1 VGAPAAD
8 VPELKQVVA
17 DAREDGIDLKIV
29 VIGKNPPVE
38 TPLRDIATGVGHV
51 YPGSTVPVLSPS
63 YAGTYCPTFDR
74 ITLEAGQDVAKT
86 GGGRSTDLGRRPH
99 RLRQAMGIAVRSV
112 GSALDSA
119 VHYQPA
125 GLCPTSGL
133 QSGRSTC
140 PFMTAISS
148 DADAGLP
155 GHAAAA

>member
-1 VGAPAAD
+1 MGAPAAD

-17 DAREDGIDLKIV
+17 DARQDGIDLKIV

-86 GGGRSTDLGRRPH
+86 GDPAPSSKNSSTSCPA
-99 RLRQAMGIAVRSV
+99 RLPQ
-112 GSALDSA
+112 
-119 VHYQPA
+119 
-125 GLCPTSGL
+125 
-133 QSGRSTC
+133 
-140 PFMTAISS
+140 
-148 DADAGLP
+148 
-155 GHAAAA
+155 